1 MELTTIQ
8 QDEQKQNLGRR
19 FIPADACSYPP
30 AVMPDDV
37 LLVDFDQDVVTVEG
51 LYLLERVQGGAVV
64 WMGCRRFD
72 ISITRGILVDGNGRG
87 DMEPFHS
94 ATGMRIAGR
103 VLRVYRPTDKLG
115 HMQ

>member
-37 LLVDFDQDVVTVEG
+37 LLVDLDVNSVTTDG
-51 LYLLERVQGGAVV
+51 LFLLERIEAGAVT
-64 WMGCRRFD
+64 WMGCRRFE
-72 ISITRGILVDGNGRG
+72 IGLQGVRVDDCGQ
-87 DMEPFHS
+87 MVPFHPD
-94 ATGMRIAGR
+94 GGLRIAGR
-103 VLRVYRPTDKLG
+103 VLSVYSKKS
-115 HMQ
+115 